1 MGTLFLLEVVM
12 IRTLVTVSFGVMSKN
27 EQIQFFVSQI
37 CIV

>member
-27 EQIQFFVSQI
+27 EKIQFFVSQI